1 MVADAVIVEEEWLED
16 EIYRLMDP
24 ISNNNPYLRDYFLSN
39 MYRILSYR
47 HNFPILMDPRYLL
60 EDIRL
65 IRYGDLSNQHS
76 RSTVVVQMDTLTIV
90 TDMLCHLQK
99 SAVDTE

>member
-39 MYRILSYR
+39 MYRIVSYH
-47 HNFPILMDPRYLL
+47 HNSPILMDIL
-60 EDIRL
+60 EYITL
-65 IRYGDLSNQHS
+65 IRYDDLSNQYS

-90 TDMLCHLQK
+90 TDMPCHLQK
-99 SAVDTE
+99 SAVVTE